1 MSEHLHTFKCL
12 WLHNN
17 LSFYE
22 SAATSYR
29 KSSSKRKIIFL
40 LMSFQ
45 INFHFPSEYQLFPLI
60 HKVLDISNKPII
72 LNRIKSQ

>member
-22 SAATSYR
+22 SAATTYR
-29 KSSSKRKIIFL
+29 KSSSKKEDYFL
-40 LMSFQ
+40 TLMSFQ
-45 INFHFPSEYQLFPLI
+45 INFHFPAKYQLFPLI
-60 HKVLDISNKPII
+60 HKVLEISNKPII
-72 LNRIKSQ
+72 LNRIKY